1 MEFGV
6 HFEGGMLNVFAPVM
20 GAKTVRI
27 FDLQGHLLLSES
39 FDGFSYGVDLRKMP
53 NARLVVRVDAESRS
67 LGYGMVN
74 AK

>member
-1 MEFGV
+1 MEFEV
-6 HFEGGMLNVFAPVM
+6 HFEGGMLNVFAPVQ
-20 GAKTVRI
+20 GSKTVRV

-39 FDGFSYGVDLRKMP
+39 FDGFSHGVNLRGMP